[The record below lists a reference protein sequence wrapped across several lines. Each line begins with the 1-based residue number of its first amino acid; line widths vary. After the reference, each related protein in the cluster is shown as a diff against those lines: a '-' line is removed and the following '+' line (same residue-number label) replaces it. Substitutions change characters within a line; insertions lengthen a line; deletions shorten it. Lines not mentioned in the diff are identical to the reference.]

1 MTTFNEREKGFE
13 NKYKHDQETQFKIT
27 ARRNKLLG
35 LWAAEKMGVSGPAA
49 ETYAKEV
56 VAADFEKPGDDDVV
70 EKVVKDLGAKGLALT
85 AHDIRVEMER
95 LLSVARDQVL
105 KEVKPG
111 A

>member
-1 MTTFNEREKGFE
+1 MTTFNDREKGFE
-13 NKYKHDQETQFKIT
+13 SKYKHDQETQFKIT

-35 LWAAEKMGVSGPAA
+35 MWAAEKMGVSGPAA

-56 VAADFEKPGDDDVV
+56 VASDFDRPGDEDVV
-70 EKVVKDLGAKGLALT
+70 EKVAKDLGAKGLGLT

-95 LLSVARDQVL
+95 LLAVAPDQVL
-105 KEVKPG
+105 KETKPG